1 MERGLASTEVA
12 TDGDSDSSSFV
23 HSIHLCSF
31 VFHKWNDSR
40 GHHGTACAHGC
51 SLDTLNDEL
60 CQVNTRVSRIARWQA
75 AMGGFTAYTSP
86 SPPIS
91 KDESDDGS
99 SSDDANEDD
108 GASSPNDDEMSTW
121 FNYPLSLVTKKGSS
135 FDMRVVIYIGGVSI
149 GDFWDR
155 GNVYTMRDVVRFLC
169 IFFSFFYIYL
179 MYIGLMTIWHKLYL
193 LIFGFIYVNVYYSL
207 IFTRVV
213 SFLSLCTC
221 FLYVVCNILF
231 LFHTKMPWWVLFK
244 VFQKYRL
251 SKSSCPKLSSCK
263 VFQKFVLW

>member
-1 MERGLASTEVA
+1 
-12 TDGDSDSSSFV
+12 
-23 HSIHLCSF
+23 
-31 VFHKWNDSR
+31 
-40 GHHGTACAHGC
+40 
-51 SLDTLNDEL
+51 
-60 CQVNTRVSRIARWQA
+60 
-75 AMGGFTAYTSP
+75 
-86 SPPIS
+86 
-91 KDESDDGS
+91 
-99 SSDDANEDD
+99 
-108 GASSPNDDEMSTW
+108 
-121 FNYPLSLVTKKGSS
+121 
-135 FDMRVVIYIGGVSI
+135 MRVVIYIGGVSI

-251 SKSSCPKLSSCK
+251 SKSSCPKLSSRK
-263 VFQKFVLW
+263 VFQEFVL